1 MYWHL
6 KEKIP
11 KENLEQ
17 IPECSPLIL
26 QLLYNRGITDKNAI
40 DRFLNPDYNHH
51 LYDPFLLPNVEKA
64 VQRVKKAI
72 EKKEKIVIWGDYD
85 CDGIC
90 SATIIYQTL
99 KDLGV
104 DERFVDVYIPDR
116 NRESYGLNIPQL
128 DEVIRNQANLLIVVD
143 CGSTD
148 FQEIEYANKFN
159 LDAIIIDHH
168 ILTEKSLPAYA
179 VINPKDP
186 KSKYP
191 FPHLAATGVVFKFI
205 IALLNSFDKKFLEEH
220 NIKEGYEKWF
230 LDLVALAT
238 LADGMLLHDENRIFV
253 KYGLFVLSKTKRIG
267 LKTLMRKNNLIPE
280 IDDFNFKTTITEQD
294 LNFILIPRLNAMGR
308 MEHAATSFELL
319 NCISEEESMHL
330 VERLEFK
337 NHERQNVVNIITE
350 SIENE
355 LKTESQMPLF
365 ILKSNKN
372 WLPGVLG
379 QVCGKI
385 NDKYNKP
392 VCLFS
397 ISNGIAIGSCRSIPD
412 LNLAEMINSMRD
424 LLIDGGGHPM
434 AAGIKL
440 REENLEELKNKI
452 IKYAEEKLKNKDLT
466 PKLEIDLELK
476 VNDINFDFYEQIKNL
491 APFGNGNPIPVFTMK
506 NLEIVDLKQI
516 GNGEKHLKLKL
527 KTINP
532 ETNTI
537 KFFNAIKF
545 NSAAS
550 LNLLKAGDKID
561 IAFSLIENEWNGDRE
576 LEFKIIDFKIN
587 KNED

>member
-6 KEKIP
+6 KERIP
-11 KENLEQ
+11 KEILEQ
-17 IPECSPLIL
+17 MPEHSNLIL
-26 QLLYNRGITDKNAI
+26 QLLFNRGITDKNTV

-51 LYDPFLLPNVEKA
+51 LYDPFLLLNAEKA
-64 VQRVKKAI
+64 IKRIKEAV

-90 SATIIYQTL
+90 SATIMYQTL
-99 KDLGV
+99 KDLGI
-104 DERFVDVYIPDR
+104 DERNMDVYIPDR
-116 NRESYGLNIPQL
+116 NREGYGLNIPQL
-128 DEVIRNQANLLIVVD
+128 DEVIKNQTNLLIVVD
-143 CGSTD
+143 CGGTD
-148 FQEIEYANKFN
+148 FEEIEYANKFN
-159 LDAIIIDHH
+159 LDIIVIDHH
-168 ILTEKSLPAYA
+168 VLSKKPLPAYA

-186 KSKYP
+186 KSEYP
-191 FPHLAATGVVFKFI
+191 FRQLAATGVVFKFV
-205 IALLNSFDKKFLEEH
+205 IALLESFDKKFLEEH

-267 LKTLMRKNNLIPE
+267 LKALMRKNNLIPE
-280 IDDFNFKTTITEQD
+280 VDDFNFKTTITEQD
-294 LNFILIPRLNAMGR
+294 LNFVLIPRLNAMGR

-337 NHERQNVVNIITE
+337 NRERQNVSSVIAE

-355 LKTESQMPLF
+355 LKKKPEPPLF
-365 ILKSNKN
+365 ILEANKN

-397 ISNGIAIGSCRSIPD
+397 ISNGVATGSCRSVPD
-412 LNLAEMINSMRD
+412 LNLAEMIDSMRD
-424 LLIDGGGHPM
+424 LLIDGGGHPA

-440 REENLEELKNKI
+440 REEHLEELKNKI
-452 IKYAEEKLKNKDLT
+452 LKYAEEKLKNKDLT
-466 PKLEIDLELK
+466 PKLEIDLELTA
-476 VNDINFDFYEQIKNL
+476 NDINFDFYEQIKNL
-491 APFGNGNPIPVFTMK
+491 APFGNGNPLPVFTMK
-506 NLEIVDLKQI
+506 NLEILDLKQV
-516 GNGEKHLKLKL
+516 GNGEKHLKLRLRTVDPK
-527 KTINP
+527 
-532 ETNTI
+532 TNTV
-537 KFFNAIKF
+537 KFFNAIGF
-545 NSAAS
+545 NFSAS
-550 LNLLKAGDKID
+550 LNLLKTGDKID
-561 IAFSLIENEWNGDRE
+561 IAFSLLENNWSGNRE
-576 LEFKIIDFKIN
+576 LEFKIIDLKLA
-587 KNED
+587 K